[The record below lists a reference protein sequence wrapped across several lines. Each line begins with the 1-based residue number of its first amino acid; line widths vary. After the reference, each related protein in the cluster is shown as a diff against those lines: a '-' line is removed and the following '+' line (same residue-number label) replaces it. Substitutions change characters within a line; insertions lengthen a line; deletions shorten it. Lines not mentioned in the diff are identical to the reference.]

1 KGDFSSDNL
10 IAYRGTQASFGY
22 DDRRYWMRL
31 ERGEARRIYEITQ
44 TIGSRYFQYYVGR
57 QIEGPEPKSHHFYSK
72 DHVLPF
78 GYWISAKQWVP
89 TVHIG
94 PELPDEERP
103 DSFSPPDQAPFYAEY
118 AAGCNFCHTTFP
130 LADMFARSAHR
141 MGEHS
146 PLPMHWSLRSYVE
159 QSRPEL
165 VNLISSL
172 LDKRAEMLN
181 LSEADSGPTGMMDRS
196 LVRNPM
202 TDWEASK
209 YGVSFGVS
217 CEACHLGGREH
228 IESGG
233 KTPPKFFPSSP
244 HLYVERKGTSLDF
257 GRTHANV
264 NWVC

>member
-1 KGDFSSDNL
+1 MWSQLRSWFFQGRWSALTACGALIGIIIAGFLLYGRPRRKPPSVYDTTIPRTIVAGNHLVVWWDGLPGDLLARSQPTGTDSNIHPTDYVGSDTCRQCHRTNHEAWSSHPHHWMNAPASASAVKGDFSSDNL

-118 AAGCNFCHTTFP
+118 AAGCNF
-130 LADMFARSAHR
+130 
-141 MGEHS
+141 
-146 PLPMHWSLRSYVE
+146 
-159 QSRPEL
+159 
-165 VNLISSL
+165 
-172 LDKRAEMLN
+172 
-181 LSEADSGPTGMMDRS
+181 
-196 LVRNPM
+196 
-202 TDWEASK
+202 
-209 YGVSFGVS
+209 
-217 CEACHLGGREH
+217 
-228 IESGG
+228 
-233 KTPPKFFPSSP
+233 
-244 HLYVERKGTSLDF
+244 
-257 GRTHANV
+257 
-264 NWVC
+264 